1 MLPQLPPPALDEEPL
16 LRRPL
21 LLLDTSNE
29 DEAPKGRST
38 TESEKHTLRRH
49 RHGVHYSSSSR
60 SIFIRLSSDRLV
72 KVTQQ
77 NENDEWDSDSDE
89 QKERRLQARV
99 LQFGACG
106 LRVCGHNVCWGG
118 ISAALKIVWAY
129 YFFNWAIIF
138 LALAVCTLIS
148 IVYEALET
156 GDSLGQAAIVVGL
169 SPVISLL
176 WLFFSFVYNVLFW
189 GVWEDFFDM
198 EASLAAL
205 RGNLQ
210 STFSKNCLTTTVT
223 FCINV
228 PVLFSLVVFGM
239 QLKKTA
245 SGWLWRTQFFLSFA
259 SNVLL
264 AFLFFA
270 GALIGQDHSILK
282 PCPRKAPTG
291 GEKRNGFP
299 HSSGIIWG
307 CIGWCRRA
315 GRVVAHGLL
324 HTEASRA
331 VRIYVRS
338 TIDGGGALSN
348 KVSTW
353 GRYAAQSFLPEPV
366 DLEGG
371 SSDPYQEKWR
381 EEALEPSSAEE
392 PKNSENKVEDEE
404 DIEERRSYQRRRRL
418 LSGHGVKP
426 WPTPWHLGWYCV
438 QWCGGGRS
446 GARLDERRCFPTI
459 VSLPW
464 TLLLLSALIL
474 LAYTAVSVRAYVLFA
489 FIISYFMAVPL
500 LHAVL
505 ARLIAL
511 YCSPVGLLALDVALT
526 LCLVTGFLLCLSL
539 ASYYL
544 GAAVIVVIL
553 LSNCLVLLAHIPA
566 IRDRKLPPPRTH
578 EEGLAFHTKAR
589 THAIVTTARKWTF
602 ASIIFLLLLVLTLR
616 TVPENYQAAHAAY
629 RAARGSW
636 KRPPSPANHR
646 SNDTAP
652 RSDVVQAPQPYAFCE
667 QTFSRDRLSVLDL
680 AHVSNAAYMEQA
692 ELQSYLAEHVP
703 RHHFSNVSLVDL
715 GQYGPVTYMF
725 DLPHS
730 RVLVWG
736 IRGTNALF
744 DLFQD
749 LDAYSEA
756 ILIQLCTSL
765 FPLYASP
772 MFQPLLN
779 KFVGTPSHLV
789 ETLATLKGVLLNHH
803 LGGQRF
809 SDSRS
814 TGSSHG
820 TEAVGNAVRYYY
832 DALSK
837 FVRVERAGH
846 HRTAR

>member
-21 LLLDTSNE
+21 LLLDTSDE

-38 TESEKHTLRRH
+38 AESEKHTLRRH
-49 RHGVHYSSSSR
+49 RQDLHYSSSSR

-77 NENDEWDSDSDE
+77 NEDDEWDSDSDE

-205 RGNLQ
+205 RRNLR
-210 STFSKNCLTTTVT
+210 STFSKNCLTTMVT

-282 PCPRKAPTG
+282 PCPRIASTG
-291 GEKRNGFP
+291 GEKRKGFS
-299 HSSGIIWG
+299 HSSGIVWG
-307 CIGWCRRA
+307 CLGWCRRA
-315 GRVVAHGLL
+315 GRLVAHGLL

-371 SSDPYQEKWR
+371 SSDPYQEWR
-381 EEALEPSSAEE
+381 EEALEPLSAEE

-464 TLLLLSALIL
+464 TLLLLSALLL

-500 LHAVL
+500 LLAVV

-511 YCSPVGLLALDVALT
+511 YCSPAGLLALDVALT

-589 THAIVTTARKWTF
+589 TYAIVTTARKWTF

-636 KRPPSPANHR
+636 KRPPSPAYHR

-652 RSDVVQAPQPYAFCE
+652 RSDAVQAPQPYAFCE

-730 RVLVWG
+730 RVLLWG

-837 FVRVERAGH
+837 FERVERAGH